1 MVERKKAE
9 DLAILRLRRMGISE
23 EGRGE
28 EVRKFPYSNGVLPLG
43 R

>member
-9 DLAILRLRRMGISE
+9 DLAILRLRRMGIPE

-28 EVRKFPYSNGVLPLG
+28 EFRKFPYSNGVLPLG